1 MTESGKSW
9 LKPQNYSLFL
19 SDLSLLAAS
28 IMLKKGSRIFP
39 GKVPMKTRLRK
50 LKNRYPLHIQITVLF
65 TFLIVSIGSI
75 IILFSH
81 SQLTKLAEVSTHQ
94 RYQQTGEAI
103 AAELNSVTRTMAS
116 SVNFLA
122 KMPVADATTES
133 QRLAQLSYFIMVL
146 QQNNYASSVYSA
158 WDNGD
163 FFILRRLTNQSR
175 AVFKSPATAQW
186 LAQNYQFDVNPPQKK
201 EFYLDSQQNII
212 SSAVVPY
219 DNYDPRTREWFTLA
233 HSDKTLITSPNYVF
247 KATGETGFTYSQQ
260 ADNQRAVIGLDVSLA
275 SLSAFLQQQGLP
287 PGSQAA
293 ILSESGE
300 VIASQPAL
308 EHDARGAIKAVVS
321 PVLQPLLAQR
331 DVKNSRIFSVD
342 DRNWYGSV
350 INIHSMGNDYQLAIA
365 TPAAFL
371 TAGASSISNRA
382 TLIAS
387 LLLLLSLPVIWYFSR
402 KISNP
407 LLRLRKDAEKI
418 SNLHFEA
425 EEHPDTDS
433 IIEEI
438 DDLHAAMAK
447 MKQTLIKFIS
457 MGSMLSVKNDFTQQM
472 QGLLTETT
480 EIADMTGGMVFLS
493 NQEANLFTPAAFRW
507 REENIDFSDI
517 APLAADHERCDAF
530 WQILQG
536 QTMSGMLT
544 QENIPAPL
552 QAFLSAHL
560 PLRYVAVP
568 MQTHDNHPMGFL
580 LLFSTHTLTD
590 KLENAKVQLIN
601 SLVGMLSVAIEA
613 QHLLVE
619 QKKLMNAFIKLI
631 AGAID
636 EKSPYTGGH
645 CQRVPVITKMLAQAA
660 VDVREGPFA
669 SFTLSE
675 NEWDELHTACWLHD
689 CGKITTP
696 EAVVDKATKLELIY
710 NRIHEIRM
718 RFEVLKRETVIEFL
732 RQSPGQ
738 EKNGVLEATLRQLDD
753 DFYFIARCN
762 IGSEFLSDDA
772 LARINNI
779 ANYRWTRTLDDTAG
793 ISQDELTRKK
803 RQPGEVLPVREPM
816 LSDKEE
822 HIVYRS
828 DVSKQADEYQFK
840 LKKPVFQ
847 YNYGEIY
854 NLSIRRGTLNDEERY
869 KINEHI
875 MQTIIMLD
883 NLPFP
888 RTMANVTTIAGGH
901 HERVDGK
908 GYPYQLDHTQ
918 MSIQAR
924 MLAIADVFE
933 ALTAIDRPYKPGKL
947 LSEALNIMVSM
958 VNERHLDRDLFV
970 LFLQSGVWNEY
981 AGTYLDAEKTDS
993 VNISALLARIMPQH
1007 VETVALEAS
1016 PA

>member
-1 MTESGKSW
+1 
-9 LKPQNYSLFL
+9 
-19 SDLSLLAAS
+19 
-28 IMLKKGSRIFP
+28 
-39 GKVPMKTRLRK
+39 MKTRLRK

-65 TFLIVSIGSI
+65 TLLIVSIGSI

-81 SQLTKLAEVSTHQ
+81 SQLTKLAEASTHQ

-116 SVNFLA
+116 SVNILA
-122 KMPVADATTES
+122 KMPVADAMTEP
-133 QRLAQLSYFIMVL
+133 QRLAQLSNFIMVL

-175 AVFKSPATAQW
+175 SVFNSPANAQW
-186 LAQNYQFDVNPPQKK
+186 LAQNYRFDLSPPQKK
-201 EFYLDSQQNII
+201 EFYLDNKQNII

-219 DNYDPRTREWFTLA
+219 DNYDPRTREWFSLA
-233 HSDKTLITSPNYVF
+233 RSAKDLITSPNYVF

-260 ADNQRAVIGLDVSLA
+260 ADNQHAVIGLDVSLA

-300 VIASQPAL
+300 VIATQPAL
-308 EHDARGAIKAVVS
+308 EHNAQAVVKTDVS
-321 PVLQPLLAQR
+321 AVLQPLLAQG
-331 DVKNSRIFSVD
+331 DAGKSRIFSVD
-342 DRNWYGSV
+342 DQDWYGSV
-350 INIHSMGNDYQLAIA
+350 INIHSMGNDYRLAIA
-365 TPAAFL
+365 TPAEYL

-387 LLLLLSLPVIWYFSR
+387 FLLLLSLPVIWYFSR
-402 KISNP
+402 KISHP

-493 NQEANLFTPAAFRW
+493 NQEATLFTPAAFRW
-507 REENIDFSDI
+507 REENIEFSDI
-517 APLAADHERCDAF
+517 APLVADQERCDAF

-544 QENIPAPL
+544 RDNIPAPL
-552 QAFLSAHL
+552 LAFLTPHL

-580 LLFSTHTLTD
+580 LLFNIHTLTD
-590 KLENAKVQLIN
+590 KLETAKVQLIN

-660 VDVREGPFA
+660 VDAREGPFA
-669 SFTLSE
+669 SFALSE

-718 RFEVLKRETVIEFL
+718 RFEVLKREQEIAFL
-732 RQSPGQ
+732 RQPPGQ
-738 EKNGVLEATLRQLDD
+738 QSQSAESLQESLRQLDD
-753 DFYFIARCN
+753 DFYFLARCN

-772 LARINNI
+772 LARIKQI
-779 ANYRWTRTLDDTAG
+779 AGYRWTRTLDDTAG
-793 ISQDELTRKK
+793 ISQAELTRKN
-803 RQPGEVLPVREPM
+803 RQSGATLPVLEPM
-816 LSDKEE
+816 LADKEE
-822 HIVYRS
+822 HIVYRA
-828 DVSKQADEYQFK
+828 DVSKQADSYQFK
-840 LKKPVFQ
+840 LKKPVYQ

-918 MSIQAR
+918 MSVQAR

-933 ALTAIDRPYKPGKL
+933 ALTAIDRPYKPGKR
-947 LSEALNIMVSM
+947 LSEALSIMVSM
-958 VNERHLDRDLFV
+958 VNEHHLDRQLFI
-970 LFLQSGVWNEY
+970 LFLQSGVWNDY
-981 AGTYLDAEKTDS
+981 ARTYLDPEKTDR
-993 VNISALLARIMPQH
+993 VNVDDLLAKIMPQQAEED
-1007 VETVALEAS
+1007 VVLETS